1 VFNRMTKAASQDDLC
16 VPPRVVRRARQVSTG
31 STKMWV
37 EQTLYLVG
45 SNVTH
50 HRPGDPLLDEAIQS
64 AQALLALLVEMKERE
79 RGL

>member
-1 VFNRMTKAASQDDLC
+1 
-16 VPPRVVRRARQVSTG
+16 
-31 STKMWV
+31 MWV